1 MTEREGN
8 INDIQLRERER
19 VNLQKKKNP
28 RKMNKMQRK
37 QETVMGKRQRLAN
50 ANCRN
55 KEFGR
60 EWKYIKR
67 GRKVGE
73 D

>member
-1 MTEREGN
+1 
-8 INDIQLRERER
+8 
-19 VNLQKKKNP
+19 
-28 RKMNKMQRK
+28 MNKMQRK